1 MEDRAQTGAPPA
13 RSAATVLVIEDE
25 LGMLEIL
32 SVNLQASGF
41 RVVTASDGVDGWQA
55 FEREQPD
62 LVLLDLNLPRVSG
75 FRLLELFKGPAG
87 DPGVPVVALT
97 ALDFVEAEELV
108 RLGLDGFIKKPFEP
122 KELVETLRHVL
133 AQRR

>member
-1 MEDRAQTGAPPA
+1 MVAAAEAGGAVGSPSATED
-13 RSAATVLVIEDE
+13 RSAA
-25 LGMLEIL
+25 G
-32 SVNLQASGF
+32 ACPP
-41 RVVTASDGVDGWQA
+41 VVRS
-55 FEREQPD
+55 
-62 LVLLDLNLPRVSG
+62 
-75 FRLLELFKGPAG
+75 G